1 MTFIIHEDVLRHIMR
16 RHGNDLRKII
26 GIQRLEELRS
36 IVEDVINNPSEAH
49 QDIHNPS
56 VRYYLRRL
64 NDLWLNVV
72 IQGNEVETA
81 YIISTKSYN
90 KFKTGRWM

>member
-1 MTFIIHEDVLRHIMR
+1 MV
-16 RHGNDLRKII
+16 
-26 GIQRLEELRS
+26 
-36 IVEDVINNPSEAH
+36 NNPSEVH

-64 NDLWLNVV
+64 NDLWLNMA
-72 IQGNEVETA
+72 IQGNEVKTA

-90 KFKTGRWM
+90 KFKTRRWM